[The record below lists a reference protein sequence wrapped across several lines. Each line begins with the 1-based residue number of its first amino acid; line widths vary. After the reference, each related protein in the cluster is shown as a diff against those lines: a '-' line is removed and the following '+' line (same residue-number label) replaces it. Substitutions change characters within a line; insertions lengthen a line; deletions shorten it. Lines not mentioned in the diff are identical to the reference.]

1 MGGDGS
7 QDEYY
12 ATDFQTLNQYMF
24 SNKDNINILTSLLIE
39 YGVSDAVVCPGSRN
53 APIVHNLSQ
62 CQSIRCHP
70 ITDERSAGF
79 FALGIAQAT
88 QRPTVVCVTSGT
100 ALLNLAPAVA
110 EAYYQHVPLVVVSAD
125 RPSQWINQLDG
136 QTLPQPD
143 ALGRFVRKAVSL
155 PEPHIMCKL
164 DDGLNTSDSDKRWE
178 EECWMCRRLA
188 NEALHSATCRQSAP
202 VHINVPITEPLF
214 TFDVAV
220 LPVAKRF
227 RLMEKVSFLN
237 QQRQLFERFFGA
249 NRPMIVIGQLA
260 YGIISPETIR
270 SLSQHYVVMAEP
282 LSNLY
287 YQTIHFDEAVRV
299 VDGLEQDQSAKYAP
313 DYIIYIGDTLVS
325 KPTRRWLRSTKA
337 ASCFITPDA
346 LDLHDPIMT
355 LEDIVECP
363 LEDVDLL
370 LSSFC
375 DIYDN
380 PEDFENDEDIMA
392 HEDCRH
398 AFYLLWQQLLDNCA
412 ERAEAYEPAFSQMAT
427 VKYFEEQLA
436 DLDTDICVHYANSS
450 AVRLACIYAQHY
462 VWCNRGVNGIE
473 GSLSTAAGFSLATD
487 AMTVCIIGDLS
498 FFYDQNALWNS
509 CIGGNLR
516 IVLLNNNGG
525 GIFRQLKGLDKS
537 PVANSFVSAH
547 HETTAQGICTQ
558 NDIGYIS
565 AKDMN
570 EMQIGIVTL
579 LTRETDRP
587 MVLEVFTDA
596 EEDMKAMANFFASL
610 T

>member
-1 MGGDGS
+1 
-7 QDEYY
+7 
-12 ATDFQTLNQYMF
+12 MF
-24 SNKDNINILTSLLIE
+24 SNKENINILTSLLLE

-70 ITDERSAGF
+70 VTDERSAGF
-79 FALGIAQAT
+79 YALGIAQAT

-125 RPSQWINQLDG
+125 RPVQWIDQLDG

-155 PEPHIMCKL
+155 PEPHSVSLGNDEGLEAARKGAL
-164 DDGLNTSDSDKRWE
+164 SDGDKRLE
-178 EECWMCRRLA
+178 EERWMCRRLV
-188 NEALHSATCRQSAP
+188 NEALHAATCRQPAP

-214 TFDVAV
+214 AFDVAE

-227 RLMEKVSFLN
+227 RQMEKVSFLN
-237 QQRQLFERFFGA
+237 QQRQLFERFFSA
-249 NRPMIVIGQLA
+249 DRPMIVIGQMA

-282 LSNLY
+282 LSNLH

-299 VDGLEQDQSAKYAP
+299 VEGLDRNESLQYVP

-337 ASCFITPDA
+337 TSCVITPDA
-346 LDLHDPIMT
+346 LDIHDPITT

-380 PEDFENDEDIMA
+380 PEDFEDDEDVMA
-392 HEDCRH
+392 HEDSRH
-398 AFYLLWQQLLDNCA
+398 GFHACWQQLLDRCA
-412 ERAEAYEPAFSQMAT
+412 ERTEAYEPGFSQMAT

-487 AMTVCIIGDLS
+487 ALTVCVIGDLS

-509 CIGGNLR
+509 NIGGNLR
-516 IVLLNNNGG
+516 IVLLNNSGG

-537 PVANSFVSAH
+537 PVATSFVAAQ

-565 AKDMN
+565 AKDMG

-579 LTRETDRP
+579 LTRETNRP
-587 MVLEVFTDA
+587 MLLEVFTDVD
-596 EEDMKAMANFFASL
+596 EDMKAYSMYFSQLNK
-610 T
+610 

>member
-1 MGGDGS
+1 
-7 QDEYY
+7 
-12 ATDFQTLNQYMF
+12 MF
-24 SNKDNINILTSLLIE
+24 SNKENINILTSLLLE

-70 ITDERSAGF
+70 VTDERSAGF
-79 FALGIAQAT
+79 YALGIAQAT

-125 RPSQWINQLDG
+125 RPVQWIDQLDG

-155 PEPHIMCKL
+155 PEPHVASVGSG
-164 DDGLNTSDSDKRWE
+164 DGLEASGKGAFSDGDKRLE
-178 EECWMCRRLA
+178 EERWMCRRLV
-188 NEALHSATCRQSAP
+188 NEALHAATCRQPAP

-214 TFDVAV
+214 AFDVAE

-227 RLMEKVSFLN
+227 RQMEKVSFLN
-237 QQRQLFERFFGA
+237 QQRQLFERFFSA
-249 NRPMIVIGQLA
+249 DRPMIVIGQMA

-282 LSNLY
+282 LSNLH

-299 VDGLEQDQSAKYAP
+299 VEGLDRNESLQYVP

-337 ASCFITPDA
+337 TSCVITPDA
-346 LDLHDPIMT
+346 LDIHDPITT

-380 PEDFENDEDIMA
+380 PEDFEDDEDVMA
-392 HEDCRH
+392 HEDSRH
-398 AFYLLWQQLLDNCA
+398 GFHACWQQLLDRCA
-412 ERAEAYEPAFSQMAT
+412 ERTEAYEPGFSQMAT

-487 AMTVCIIGDLS
+487 ALTVCVIGDLS

-509 CIGGNLR
+509 NIGGNLR
-516 IVLLNNNGG
+516 IVLLNNSGG

-537 PVANSFVSAH
+537 PVATSFVAAQ

-565 AKDMN
+565 AKDMG

-579 LTRETDRP
+579 LTRETNRP
-587 MVLEVFTDA
+587 MLLEVFTDVD
-596 EEDMKAMANFFASL
+596 EDMKAMADYFALL

>member
-1 MGGDGS
+1 
-7 QDEYY
+7 
-12 ATDFQTLNQYMF
+12 MF
-24 SNKDNINILTSLLIE
+24 SNKENINILTSLLLE

-70 ITDERSAGF
+70 VTDERSAGF
-79 FALGIAQAT
+79 YALGIAQAT

-125 RPSQWINQLDG
+125 RPVQWINQLDG

-155 PEPHIMCKL
+155 PEPHVASVGSG
-164 DDGLNTSDSDKRWE
+164 DGLEAAGKGALSDGDKRLDE
-178 EECWMCRRLA
+178 ERWMCRRLV
-188 NEALHSATCRQSAP
+188 NEALHAATCRQPAP

-214 TFDVAV
+214 AFDVAE

-227 RLMEKVSFLN
+227 RQMEKVSFLN
-237 QQRQLFERFFGA
+237 QQRQLFERFFSA
-249 NRPMIVIGQLA
+249 ERPMIVIGQMA

-282 LSNLY
+282 LSNPH

-299 VDGLEQDQSAKYAP
+299 VESLDRNESLQYVP

-337 ASCFITPDA
+337 TSCVITPDA
-346 LDLHDPIMT
+346 LDIHDPITT

-380 PEDFENDEDIMA
+380 PEDFEDDEDVMA
-392 HEDCRH
+392 HEDSRH
-398 AFYLLWQQLLDNCA
+398 GFHACWQQLLDRCA
-412 ERAEAYEPAFSQMAT
+412 ERAEAYEPGFSQMAT

-487 AMTVCIIGDLS
+487 ALTVCVIGDLS

-509 CIGGNLR
+509 NIGGNLR
-516 IVLLNNNGG
+516 IVLLNNSGG

-537 PVANSFVSAH
+537 PVATSFVAAQ

-565 AKDMN
+565 AKDMG

-579 LTRETDRP
+579 LTRETNRP
-587 MVLEVFTDA
+587 MLLEVFTDVD
-596 EEDMKAMANFFASL
+596 EDMKAMADYFALL

>member
-1 MGGDGS
+1 
-7 QDEYY
+7 
-12 ATDFQTLNQYMF
+12 MF
-24 SNKDNINILTSLLIE
+24 SNKENINILTSLLLE

-70 ITDERSAGF
+70 VTDERSAGF
-79 FALGIAQAT
+79 YALGIAQAT

-125 RPSQWINQLDG
+125 RPVQWIDQLDG

-155 PEPHIMCKL
+155 PEPHVASVGSG
-164 DDGLNTSDSDKRWE
+164 DGLEAAGKGALSDGDKRLDE
-178 EECWMCRRLA
+178 ERWMCRRLV
-188 NEALHSATCRQSAP
+188 NEALHAATCRQPAP
-202 VHINVPITEPLF
+202 VHINVPISEPLF
-214 TFDVAV
+214 TFDVAE

-237 QQRQLFERFFGA
+237 QQRQLFERFFSA
-249 NRPMIVIGQLA
+249 DRPMIVIGQMA

-282 LSNLY
+282 LSNLH

-299 VDGLEQDQSAKYAP
+299 VESLDRNESLQYVP

-337 ASCFITPDA
+337 TSCVITPDA
-346 LDLHDPIMT
+346 LDIHDPITT

-380 PEDFENDEDIMA
+380 PEDFEDDEDVMA
-392 HEDCRH
+392 HDDSRH
-398 AFYLLWQQLLDNCA
+398 GFHACWQQLLDRCA
-412 ERAEAYEPAFSQMAT
+412 EHAEAYEPGFSQMAT

-473 GSLSTAAGFSLATD
+473 GSLSTAAGYSLATD
-487 AMTVCIIGDLS
+487 ALTVCVIGDLS

-509 CIGGNLR
+509 NIGGNLR
-516 IVLLNNNGG
+516 IVLLNNSGG

-537 PVANSFVSAH
+537 PVATSFVAAQ

-565 AKDMN
+565 AKDMG

-579 LTRETDRP
+579 LTRETNRP
-587 MVLEVFTDA
+587 MLLEVFTDVD
-596 EEDMKAMANFFASL
+596 EDMKAYSMYFSQLNK
-610 T
+610 

>member
-1 MGGDGS
+1 
-7 QDEYY
+7 
-12 ATDFQTLNQYMF
+12 MF
-24 SNKDNINILTSLLIE
+24 SNKENINILTSLLLE

-62 CQSIRCHP
+62 CQQIRCHP
-70 ITDERSAGF
+70 VTDERSAGF
-79 FALGIAQAT
+79 YALGIAQAT

-125 RPSQWINQLDG
+125 RPGQWIDQLDG

-155 PEPHIMCKL
+155 PEPHVASVGSG
-164 DDGLNTSDSDKRWE
+164 DGLEAAGKGALSDGDKRLDE
-178 EECWMCRRLA
+178 ERWMCRRLV
-188 NEALHSATCRQSAP
+188 NEALHAATCRQPAP
-202 VHINVPITEPLF
+202 VHINVPISEPLF
-214 TFDVAV
+214 AFDVAE

-227 RLMEKVSFLN
+227 RQMEKVSFLN
-237 QQRQLFERFFGA
+237 QQRQLFERFFSA
-249 NRPMIVIGQLA
+249 YRPMIVIGQMA

-282 LSNLY
+282 LSNLH

-299 VDGLEQDQSAKYAP
+299 VESLDLNESLQYVP

-337 ASCFITPDA
+337 TSCVITPDA
-346 LDLHDPIMT
+346 LDIHDPITT

-380 PEDFENDEDIMA
+380 PEDFEDDEDVMA
-392 HEDCRH
+392 HEDSRH
-398 AFYLLWQQLLDNCA
+398 GFHACWQQLLDRCA
-412 ERAEAYEPAFSQMAT
+412 ERAEAYEPGFSQMAT

-487 AMTVCIIGDLS
+487 ALTVCVIGDLS

-509 CIGGNLR
+509 NIGGNLR
-516 IVLLNNNGG
+516 IVLLNNSGG

-537 PVANSFVSAH
+537 PVATSFVAAQ

-565 AKDMN
+565 AKNMG

-579 LTRETDRP
+579 LTRETNRP
-587 MVLEVFTDA
+587 MLLEVFTDVD
-596 EEDMKAMANFFASL
+596 EDMKAMADYFALL

>member
-1 MGGDGS
+1 
-7 QDEYY
+7 
-12 ATDFQTLNQYMF
+12 MF
-24 SNKDNINILTSLLIE
+24 SNKENINILTSLLLE

-53 APIVHNLSQ
+53 APIVHNLSE
-62 CQSIRCHP
+62 CQQIRCHP
-70 ITDERSAGF
+70 VTDERSAGF
-79 FALGIAQAT
+79 YALGIAQAT

-125 RPSQWINQLDG
+125 RPVQWIDQLDG

-155 PEPHIMCKL
+155 PEPHVASV
-164 DDGLNTSDSDKRWE
+164 DSGDGLEAAGKGALSDGDKRLDE
-178 EECWMCRRLA
+178 ERWMCRRLV
-188 NEALHSATCRQSAP
+188 NEALHAATCRQPAP
-202 VHINVPITEPLF
+202 VHINVPISEPLF
-214 TFDVAV
+214 AFDVAE

-227 RLMEKVSFLN
+227 RQMEKVSFLN
-237 QQRQLFERFFGA
+237 QQRQLFERFFSA
-249 NRPMIVIGQLA
+249 DRPMIVIGQMA

-282 LSNLY
+282 LSNLH

-299 VDGLEQDQSAKYAP
+299 VESLDRNESLQYVP
-313 DYIIYIGDTLVS
+313 DYIVYIGDTLVS
-325 KPTRRWLRSTKA
+325 KLTRRWLRSTKA
-337 ASCFITPDA
+337 TSCVITPDA
-346 LDLHDPIMT
+346 LDIHDPITT

-380 PEDFENDEDIMA
+380 PEDFEDDEDVMA
-392 HEDCRH
+392 HEDSRNGFH
-398 AFYLLWQQLLDNCA
+398 ACWQQLLDRCA
-412 ERAEAYEPAFSQMAT
+412 ERAEAYEPGFSQMAT

-487 AMTVCIIGDLS
+487 ALTVCVIGDLS

-509 CIGGNLR
+509 NIGGNLR
-516 IVLLNNNGG
+516 IVLLNNSGG

-537 PVANSFVSAH
+537 PVATSFVAAQ

-565 AKDMN
+565 AKDMG

-579 LTRETDRP
+579 LTRETNRP
-587 MVLEVFTDA
+587 MLLEVFTDVD
-596 EEDMKAMANFFASL
+596 EDMKAMADYFASL